1 MEEFRTPNTLKSG
14 SASFIER
21 TIGKL
26 AEVLQQAAGA
36 EAHAETPGLLQRLD
50 PRVKLV
56 GLCSWILVAVS
67 VGPVGLTLA
76 MLGLAAGLALCSGIS
91 LRLLAT
97 RVWLGVL
104 VFTGMI
110 ALPAV
115 FLTPGE
121 PLASVPVLHW
131 PVTRQGVHAALR
143 LLTRAETAAT
153 LAFLLVRTTPWS
165 QVLKALRVF
174 HVPVVL
180 VVILGMTHRYIFLL
194 LQISRDFF
202 EARRCR
208 LVGELDT
215 RARRRLAV
223 ASTGVLLEKSLQLSE
238 EVFAAMQSRGFTG
251 EVCVIDDFRMKIR
264 DWFALTAFIGTAL
277 MLFWAGRH

>member
-1 MEEFRTPNTLKSG
+1 MEEFRTAKALKTG
-14 SASFIER
+14 SANFIER
-21 TIGKL
+21 TIGRL
-26 AEVLQQAAGA
+26 ADGMQQAAGA

-56 GLCSWILVAVS
+56 GLCAWIVVAVS
-67 VGPVGLTLA
+67 VGPVVLTLA
-76 MLGLAAGLALCSGIS
+76 MLGLAVGLALGSGVS
-91 LRLLAT
+91 PRLLAT

-104 VFTGMI
+104 LFTGMI

-121 PLASVPVLHW
+121 PLARVPLLHW
-131 PVTRQGVHAALR
+131 AVTRQGVHAALR
-143 LLTRAETAAT
+143 LLARAETAAT
-153 LAFLLVRTTPWS
+153 LAFLLVRTTPWP

-180 VVILGMTHRYIFLL
+180 VVILGMTHRYILL
-194 LQISRDFF
+194 LLRVARDFF

-208 LVGELDT
+208 LVGELDA
-215 RARRRLAV
+215 RARRRVAV

-238 EVFAAMQSRGFTG
+238 EVFAAMQARGYTG
-251 EVCVIDDFRMKIR
+251 EPCLIDGFRMKIR
-264 DWFALTAFIGTAL
+264 DWCALTAFIGLAL
-277 MLFWAGRH
+277 VLFLAGRH